1 MKYRIKLAV
10 VTTKGQ
16 IVFAILYISWAI
28 TVSIFSIFFFY
39 LSIWDDKGQ
48 SSESHKDFLGGYL
61 KKLHTNMWRE
71 TYIMTP
77 KC

>member
-1 MKYRIKLAV
+1 MKYHTKLAV

-16 IVFAILYISWAI
+16 LVFAILYISLTI
-28 TVSIFSIFFFY
+28 TVSIFSIFFFH

-48 SSESHKDFLGGYL
+48 SSESHKDFLGGYR
-61 KKLHTNMWRE
+61 KKLHKNMWRE
-71 TYIMTP
+71 IYIMTP